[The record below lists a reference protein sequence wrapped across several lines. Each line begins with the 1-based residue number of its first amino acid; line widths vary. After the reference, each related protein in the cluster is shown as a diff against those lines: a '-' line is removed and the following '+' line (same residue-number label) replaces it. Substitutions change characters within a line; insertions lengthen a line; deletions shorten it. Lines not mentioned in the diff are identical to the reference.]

1 VTRAG
6 PDWAHDHTSTD
17 RRISILRR
25 PTIKSIMPTYEYE
38 CENGHVFEE
47 FQSIVAA
54 PLDVCPV
61 CSSPARRRIS
71 GGTGLI
77 FKGSGF
83 YVNDYAR
90 KGGRSKENAEKK
102 SESKP
107 ADSVTKTDAPP
118 PPAQTGSALK
128 GGDSGSS

>member
-1 VTRAG
+1 
-6 PDWAHDHTSTD
+6 
-17 RRISILRR
+17 
-25 PTIKSIMPTYEYE
+25 MPTYEYE

-54 PLDVCPV
+54 PLNVCPI

-90 KGGRSKENAEKK
+90 KGDGLKGKTETIP
-102 SESKP
+102 ESKP
-107 ADSVTKTDAPP
+107 AGSVAKTDAAPP
-118 PPAQTGSALK
+118 SSKTDSTPK
-128 GGDSGSS
+128 GGDDGSS

>member
-1 VTRAG
+1 
-6 PDWAHDHTSTD
+6 
-17 RRISILRR
+17 
-25 PTIKSIMPTYEYE
+25 MPTYEYE

-54 PLDVCPV
+54 PLNVCPI
-61 CSSPARRRIS
+61 CSRPARRRIS

-90 KGGRSKENAEKK
+90 KGAGSKDRTETIPA
-102 SESKP
+102 SKP
-107 ADSVTKTDAPP
+107 ADSAVKTDAAEPSSK
-118 PPAQTGSALK
+118 TDSAPK
-128 GGDSGSS
+128 GGDSGTS

>member
-1 VTRAG
+1 
-6 PDWAHDHTSTD
+6 
-17 RRISILRR
+17 
-25 PTIKSIMPTYEYE
+25 MPTYEYE
-38 CENGHVFEE
+38 CESGHVFEE

-54 PLDVCPV
+54 PLNVCPI

-90 KGGRSKENAEKK
+90 KGGDSKEKTEKK

-107 ADSVTKTDAPP
+107 TGSEVKTDAAPP
-118 PPAQTGSALK
+118 SSKTGSAPK
-128 GGDSGSS
+128 GGDSGTS

>member
-1 VTRAG
+1 LAG
-6 PDWAHDHTSTD
+6 RFLISRST
-17 RRISILRR
+17 IA
-25 PTIKSIMPTYEYE
+25 IMPTYEYE

-54 PLDVCPV
+54 PLEVCPI
-61 CSSPARRRIS
+61 CSGSAQRRIS

-90 KGGRSKENAEKK
+90 KGGGLKGNTDKK

-107 ADSVTKTDAPP
+107 DEVAAKTDVAPP
-118 PPAQTGSALK
+118 SSKTGSAPK
-128 GGDSGSS
+128 GGDRGSA

>member
-1 VTRAG
+1 
-6 PDWAHDHTSTD
+6 
-17 RRISILRR
+17 
-25 PTIKSIMPTYEYE
+25 MPTYEYE

-47 FQSIVAA
+47 FQSIVAM
-54 PLDVCPV
+54 PLDVCPICGGRV
-61 CSSPARRRIS
+61 KRRIS

-83 YVNDYAR
+83 YVNDYSR
-90 KGGRSKENAEKK
+90 KSDRSKEKTEKK

-107 ADSVTKTDAPP
+107 AEIAAKTDAAAPSSK
-118 PPAQTGSALK
+118 AGSASK

>member
-1 VTRAG
+1 
-6 PDWAHDHTSTD
+6 
-17 RRISILRR
+17 
-25 PTIKSIMPTYEYE
+25 MPTYEYE

-54 PLDVCPV
+54 PLNVCPI
-61 CSSPARRRIS
+61 CSRPARRRIS

-90 KGGRSKENAEKK
+90 KGGGLKGNTDKK

-107 ADSVTKTDAPP
+107 AEIAAKTDAAEPSSK
-118 PPAQTGSALK
+118 TDSAPK